1 MRKHAILT
9 AVVVILLVA
18 VQAFAA
24 EKPRIGVLRF
34 TNHTSASWWGY
45 TSGTELQDMLISELA
60 NTKAFRVLERQE
72 LEKVLSEQ
80 KLSESGL
87 VDESTRLKPGRIKVA
102 QYLVASTVSA
112 FQEDTSGSDQGISI
126 YGFHVGGAKKTAY
139 MAVDLKVLD
148 TETGE
153 IVNTRTVEAT
163 SEGGG
168 FSLSGSLGI
177 LGGNLGKQEKT
188 PVGKAIRACV
198 IEIAAY
204 LECSMT
210 KPGDDCIKKYEE
222 KEKKRKEKTG
232 KAIKL
237 DE

>member
-1 MRKHAILT
+1 MKK
-9 AVVVILLVA
+9 VVPLIVICLFLVGA

-34 TNHTSASWWGY
+34 TNHTGASWWGS

-60 NTKAFRVLERQE
+60 STQAFRVLERQE
-72 LEKVLSEQ
+72 LEKVLNEQ
-80 KLSESGL
+80 NLSGSRL
-87 VDESTRLKPGRIKVA
+87 VDESTRLRPGRVKVA
-102 QYLVASTVSA
+102 QYLIAATVSA
-112 FQEDTSGSDQGISI
+112 FQENTSGSDAGISV
-126 YGFHVGGAKKTAY
+126 YGFHLGGAKKTAY
-139 MAVDLKVLD
+139 MAVDLKVID

-153 IVNTRTVEAT
+153 IVKTRTVEAT

-168 FSLSGSLGI
+168 LSLSGSLGI
-177 LGGNLGKQEKT
+177 LGGSLGKQEKT

-198 IEIAAY
+198 IEISEY

-210 KPGDDCIKKYEE
+210 KPGDDCMKKYSE
-222 KEKKRKEKTG
+222 KEQKRKDKTK

>member
-1 MRKHAILT
+1 
-9 AVVVILLVA
+9 VA
-18 VQAFAA
+18 A
-24 EKPRIGVLRF
+24 
-34 TNHTSASWWGY
+34 
-45 TSGTELQDMLISELA
+45 
-60 NTKAFRVLERQE
+60 
-72 LEKVLSEQ
+72 
-80 KLSESGL
+80 
-87 VDESTRLKPGRIKVA
+87 
-102 QYLVASTVSA
+102 TVSA
-112 FQEDTSGSDQGISI
+112 FQEDTSGSDSGISI

-139 MAVDLKVLD
+139 MAVDLKVID
-148 TETGE
+148 TQTGE
-153 IVNTRTVEAT
+153 IVNNRTVEAT

-198 IEIAAY
+198 IESAAY

-210 KPGDDCIKKYEE
+210 KPGDECIKKYEE
-222 KEKKRKEKTG
+222 KEKKRKDKTQ